1 MENKQYN
8 LPTFAEKEAQK
19 PVTSDFELKQANIL
33 KTAKDLVVKTV
44 FSVTNTETSQL
55 RGQRFGRTYITT
67 SLYTCSTVDYL
78 VAVGNLGVAPTIG
91 LPLPSL
97 VGGGKHFIIKDE
109 VGGATTTNVTIRSDG
124 EKLIDGSS
132 STTLSA
138 NYQVKRFYTDGNNWF
153 TC

>member
-1 MENKQYN
+1 MEHKQYN
-8 LPTFAEKEAQK
+8 LPTIAELQK
-19 PVTSDFELKQANIL
+19 MKPILSDFEFKGPNIL
-33 KTAKDLVVKTV
+33 KTAKDLEIKSV
-44 FSVTNTETSQL
+44 FKVDDSETSQL
-55 RGQRFGRTYITT
+55 RGQRFGRTYVTT

-97 VGGGKHFIIKDE
+97 VGGGKHFIVKDE

-124 EKLIDGSS
+124 EKTIDGSS